1 MTGPLTLRAELGR
14 QAVRRR
20 TRWSFGLL
28 MVLPFVLVAAFALGS
43 EDDGGR
49 GAPSFVDLAQVG
61 AANFT
66 VFTLFAST
74 GFLLVVLFALFVGD
88 SVPSEAT
95 WSTLRYLLTAPVPR
109 PRLLRTKLAV
119 GLLCGLAALVVLAL
133 WALAVGAVFYGTDPF
148 QGFGGGRLTW
158 AEFAVRLVVVVG
170 YLFVSLLYVAAVA
183 FFAGVLTD
191 TPLAAVGSAVVVTI
205 VSNILDSITALG
217 ELRQALPTHEQFAW
231 TGALQEEIVWSGMI
245 NGALWSVL
253 YASVLLSASFVV
265 FSRKD
270 VLS

>member
-1 MTGPLTLRAELGR
+1 MSRPLTLRAEFSR
-14 QAVRRR
+14 QRVRRR
-20 TRWSFGLL
+20 TRWTFGLL
-28 MVLPFVLVAAFALGS
+28 LALPLIMVVAFALGS
-43 EDDGGR
+43 EDEGT
-49 GAPSFVDLAQVG
+49 GAPGFVDLAQAG

-74 GFLLVVLFALFVGD
+74 GFLLVVLMALFVGD
-88 SVPSEAT
+88 SLPSEAT

-109 PRLLRTKLAV
+109 ARLLWSKIAV
-119 GLLCGLAALVVLAL
+119 GLLTGLAALVVLAL
-133 WALAVGAVFYGTDPF
+133 WCLLVGTVFYGTDPYE
-148 QGFGGGRLTW
+148 GLGGQRLPW
-158 AEFAVRLVVVVG
+158 PAFATRLAVIVG
-170 YLFVSLLYVAAVA
+170 YLFVSLLFVAAVA

-191 TPLAAVGSAVVVTI
+191 APLAAVGSAVIVTI

-217 ELRQALPTHEQFAW
+217 DLREALPTHEQFAW
-231 TGALQEEIVWSGMI
+231 ADALQADIAWSGMI
-245 NGALWSVL
+245 SGSLWSLL